1 MVQPAKHKPE
11 INPIPET
18 RNALLDAHQAL
29 WEINLRRHR
38 GDDSFRAE
46 INAMRT
52 RTAELIEA
60 MEAAEEASQA
70 SSERS

>member
-1 MVQPAKHKPE
+1 MVRPAQTRPE
-11 INPIPET
+11 INPVPET
-18 RNALLDAHQAL
+18 REQLQEVHQAL
-29 WEINLRRHR
+29 WAINLRRHR

-60 MEAAEEASQA
+60 METSEAPPEA
-70 SSERS
+70 